1 MSYKYVNGCYEVTI
15 EIRKGFKRFHSMN
28 AQETSFVVNDDNGI
42 PRFAVWQFVSY
53 DTDIMQ
59 VVHDNEYDT
68 WIVSFNG
75 NPFSYSPSTSRQV
88 SRWIRENRFFPFT
101 PNDVRVAYDKCLP
114 VTPDISTYSVDNVC
128 FDFHSR
134 YTFHNVWR

>member
-1 MSYKYVNGCYEVTI
+1 MSYKYVNGCYEVTTD
-15 EIRKGFKRFHSMN
+15 IRDGFKRFHSMK
-28 AQETSFVVNDDNGI
+28 AQESMFVINDDNDA
-42 PRFAVWQFVSY
+42 RFEVWQFVSY
-53 DTDIMQ
+53 ATDIMQ
-59 VVHDNEYDT
+59 VVHDLDYDT
-68 WIVSFNG
+68 WVVSCNG

-114 VTPDISTYSVDNVC
+114 ITPDISTYSIDNVC